1 MATFDRL
8 EGFQWDSGNERKSL
22 ERHDVSQAEAEQV
35 FLSGPLVVSDDAHSQ
50 SELRLHALGSTNEG
64 RLLHVTFTLRAGG
77 TLVRVISA
85 RPMSRKE
92 RRIYGQAT

>member
-1 MATFDRL
+1 MATLDRL
-8 EGFQWDSGNERKSL
+8 EGFQWDSGNERKSV

-35 FLSGPLVVSDDAHSQ
+35 FLNGPLVVTDDAHSQ
-50 SELRLHALGSTNEG
+50 SELRLHALGSTNAG
-64 RLLHVTFTLRAGG
+64 RLLHLTFTLRAGG

-92 RRIYGQAT
+92 RRIHERAT